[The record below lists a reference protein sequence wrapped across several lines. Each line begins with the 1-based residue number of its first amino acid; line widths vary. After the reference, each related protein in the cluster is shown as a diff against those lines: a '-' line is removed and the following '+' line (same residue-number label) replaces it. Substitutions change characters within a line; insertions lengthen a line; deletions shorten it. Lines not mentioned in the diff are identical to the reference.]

1 MIGPIDSRRV
11 SWSAFQL
18 ARWNRARLPLR
29 AAALALLLL
38 TLACGSAL
46 AHGVPARQDERTIAG
61 YHLLVNQYADPAR
74 VEQALPVTV
83 AAAPD
88 GPSLDGA
95 SLSLVG
101 RPGLGTDGVA
111 TRAVPLIEEP
121 LEPGS
126 YAAEVAFS
134 VAGSWEL
141 EVQVDG
147 PVGSGAARVPVVVAA
162 PSAIPVWLG
171 WLIGLSPLAGLA
183 WFATWNRRELGRL
196 MAASPV

>member
-1 MIGPIDSRRV
+1 MMNGLLELCRSRRPV
-11 SWSAFQL
+11 
-18 ARWNRARLPLR
+18 R
-29 AAALALLLL
+29 AAVLAVGLLLL
-38 TLACGSAL
+38 GCGSAL

-61 YHLLVNQYADPAR
+61 YHLLINQYADPAR

-83 AAAPD
+83 SAAPD

-121 LEPGS
+121 FEPGS
-126 YAAEVAFS
+126 YAAEMTFS
-134 VAGSWEL
+134 VAGSWEI

-147 PVGSGAARVPVVVAA
+147 PAGSGAARVPVVVAA

-183 WFATWNRRELGRL
+183 WFGTWNRRELRRL
-196 MAASPV
+196 LAASPA